1 MRILKTILNII
12 LSFLLI
18 IVIAMSFAINI
29 LGNKILNKNYFS
41 SKLEETEFYLQVSR
55 EVENGFENYIYQSGL
70 PEDTIKNLFTEEDI
84 KKDVNSIV
92 NKLYDGTDITLSSE
106 NVKENLDNKIN
117 EYLEKEDMKMN
128 NQGKENIKKF
138 EDLIVKEY
146 TKNVNASN
154 TLYSKGHE
162 GIETLNRIYNKVGN
176 IPIIAIIILLV
187 LLILINIKDLLNGIN
202 YVGISLL
209 SLGVLIKLAINLIN
223 SNINIDDLLVL
234 TTSISNL
241 IINIINDILFELSEK
256 SNICIVAGITAI
268 IITAILKNINFKKKE
283 K

>member
-1 MRILKTILNII
+1 M
-12 LSFLLI
+12 
-18 IVIAMSFAINI
+18 
-29 LGNKILNKNYFS
+29 
-41 SKLEETEFYLQVSR
+41 
-55 EVENGFENYIYQSGL
+55 
-70 PEDTIKNLFTEEDI
+70 
-84 KKDVNSIV
+84 
-92 NKLYDGTDITLSSE
+92 
-106 NVKENLDNKIN
+106 
-117 EYLEKEDMKMN
+117 
-128 NQGKENIKKF
+128 
-138 EDLIVKEY
+138 
-146 TKNVNASN
+146 
-154 TLYSKGHE
+154 YSKGHE

-256 SNICIVAGITAI
+256 S
-268 IITAILKNINFKKKE
+268 KKY
-283 K
+283 